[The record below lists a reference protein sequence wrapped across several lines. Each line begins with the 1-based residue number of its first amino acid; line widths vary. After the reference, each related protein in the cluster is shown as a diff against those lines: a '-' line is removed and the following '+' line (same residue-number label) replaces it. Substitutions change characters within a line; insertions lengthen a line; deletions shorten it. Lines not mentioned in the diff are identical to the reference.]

1 MSATGRT
8 RSFDRDHQ
16 SFFERLLV
24 ATSRPPVARNR
35 LPLFTQLRTFW
46 TELGKTAF
54 DPKPKWVSICVKLTG
69 ATYLLNKLI
78 GSVVAENI
86 RVSGQMHRVNQAG
99 QLTARNT
106 HQHRIYSCT
115 NRSRFHMSTYSQIDE
130 LLRPLLDSSVAA
142 TGNADF
148 FAYANRIMPDHC

>member
-1 MSATGRT
+1 MGESTAYQSPSMSRVTAKVGVSTGCPFSCGFRPLYPQEQT
-8 RSFDRDHQ
+8 F
-16 SFFERLLV
+16 
-24 ATSRPPVARNR
+24 SRPSLTSAC
-35 LPLFTQLRTFW
+35 
-46 TELGKTAF
+46 

>member
-1 MSATGRT
+1 M
-8 RSFDRDHQ
+8 
-16 SFFERLLV
+16 
-24 ATSRPPVARNR
+24 
-35 LPLFTQLRTFW
+35 
-46 TELGKTAF
+46 
-54 DPKPKWVSICVKLTG
+54 
-69 ATYLLNKLI
+69 LNKLI